1 MLSKFKFILLI
12 VAISYADFDWQDNG
26 LPVRQGNHVEWLRT
40 GDVGENGEMIFAW
53 SDTRY
58 GGRDIYA
65 QKIDSNGQILWN
77 PGGVLIVDAPGRQED
92 PILISDNN
100 GGAYIMW
107 KDYRDEPDD
116 GDFYAQY
123 IQSDGTIVWD
133 SYPTGVPLTTVS
145 GPQVSPN
152 MSGDGAGGAFAI
164 WNDKSTGTGTF
175 GHVYGTHL
183 SPNGVINEGVG
194 VALNTSGY
202 EHAGVSIEIAS
213 SGSAIMVWSDNRNSN
228 QGLGNDIYA
237 QRIDSSGN
245 LLWSDASEGGIM
257 IYSGLG
263 QQAHAKVTYYSEEA
277 SVIVWDDNRNNPDTE
292 DIYAQ
297 FVDMNGN
304 VLFEEEIGVS
314 VEDARQYRPRVKSD
328 SSSAYVIWS
337 DTRFNTQ
344 TPALNDLFMQRLTLE
359 NGLEWETSVP
369 VCAEQTGDQTQARLG
384 SSNSGGVFVTWMDD
398 RNEENFDDIF
408 IQHLNQDGSFSFD
421 ADGISISTA
430 SGLQMNPLVRSDG
443 SDGAFFVWGDFR
455 SGSLGIY
462 SQRVS
467 ISSGS
472 QFESDG
478 QLYVSGLGGNTIS
491 EYSYRP
497 KSLYLGDDEVLL
509 YWVDQR
515 SGVFGQYNYG
525 QKIFSGW
532 DSNQSISGTK
542 LSNNNKADFPLAEN
556 LGNDIMV
563 GFPDAEGSLEGPG
576 VKYQILNENLDIQG
590 DDQGT
595 LISQTGDPQSVNK
608 FDMVYASNDNLYFA
622 YSEQQFFAIYNIFLQ
637 KFDSSGNPVFGTPI
651 SVVSDFMADKNV
663 RAIDEIPNTG
673 IIIVYDTESFMGS
686 SVKAVAVDYDGNV
699 IDGWEDGI
707 NLCSNSSNQQ
717 FKGIAKTSNGFY
729 VVWKDYRG
737 DGNDIYGQLIDFNGN
752 LLGNED
758 GVSIAVENSDQ
769 ANPSITYNEQLD
781 ELMVCWEDY
790 RSGVYYDIYCK
801 PINGQSLVVGDEIH
815 IANSSFN
822 QKSPYVYSTLDGS
835 YIIAWQDSRNDA
847 GENFAPDDDIYLQV
861 VSNNQFVYAQN
872 GIAVCNEQFS
882 QTYPQI
888 DLYDATNNS
897 YIVYWNDKRSSGK
910 EDLVNIYAQ
919 SITIEEAAC
928 DIGDVNGDGLVNVI
942 DIVVLVNIIF
952 GESAS
957 DSQLCASDT
966 NADGLINVLDVVN
979 LVNYILSI

>member
-1 MLSKFKFILLI
+1 MLNKFKFLFLI
-12 VAISYADFDWQDNG
+12 VTFSFADFDWEDNG

-65 QKIDSNGQILWN
+65 QKIDENGDVLWD
-77 PGGVLIVDAPGRQED
+77 PSGVLIVNAPGRQED

-100 GGAYIMW
+100 GGAYVMW

-123 IQSDGTIVWD
+123 IQSDGMIVWD
-133 SYPTGVPLTTVS
+133 QMGVPLTTVS

-164 WNDKSTGTGTF
+164 WNDQSTGTGTF

-183 SPNGVINEGVG
+183 SPEGVVNSGIG
-194 VALNTSGY
+194 VPLNTSGY

-213 SGSAIMVWSDNRNSN
+213 SGSAIMVWSDNRNN
-228 QGLGNDIYA
+228 DNGLGKDIYA
-237 QRIDSSGN
+237 QRIDSDCN
-245 LLWSDASEGGIM
+245 TLWSDASVGGTM
-257 IYSGLG
+257 VYSGQG
-263 QQAHAKVTYYSEEA
+263 EQAHAKVTYYSESA
-277 SVIVWDDNRNNPDTE
+277 SIIVWDDNRNNPDTE

-297 FVDMNGN
+297 FVDMDGNILSSENGI
-304 VLFEEEIGVS
+304 EVS
-314 VEDARQYRPRVKSD
+314 VEEARQYKPRVKSD
-328 SSSAYVIWS
+328 SNSVYVIWS
-337 DTRFNTQ
+337 DTRYNTQ

-359 NGLEWETSVP
+359 NGLEWDAAVA
-369 VCAEQTGDQTQARLG
+369 VCDEQTGDQTQARLG
-384 SSNSGGVFVTWMDD
+384 KSDVDGIVITWMDD
-398 RNEENFDDIF
+398 RNQENFDDIF
-408 IQHLNQDGSFSFD
+408 IQ
-421 ADGISISTA
+421 SINPNGDPHFIDNGYAVSTA
-430 SGLQMNPLVRSDG
+430 AGLQMNPLVRSDG
-443 SDGAFFVWGDFR
+443 DDGAFIVWGDFQ
-455 SGSLGIY
+455 SGSLSIY
-462 SQRVS
+462 AQHLLL
-467 ISSGS
+467 SGDNNS
-472 QFESDG
+472 FGDNG
-478 QLYVSGLGGNTIS
+478 ALYVSGLGGNTIS
-491 EYSYRP
+491 EYSYKP
-497 KSLYLGDDEVLL
+497 KSLYLGDDEALL

-532 DSNQSISGTK
+532 DQNQSINGNK
-542 LSNNNKADFPLAEN
+542 LSNNDKADFPVAESLDEN
-556 LGNDIMV
+556 IMI

-576 VKYQILNENLDIQG
+576 VKYQLLDQNLSILG
-590 DDQGT
+590 DDMGT

-637 KFDSSGNPVFGTPI
+637 KFDNVGNPVFSSPV

-686 SVKAVAVDYDGNV
+686 SVKAIAVDYDGNV
-699 IDGWEDGI
+699 ISGWEDGI
-707 NLCSNSSNQQ
+707 DLCSNSANQQ
-717 FKGIAKTSNGFY
+717 FKGIAKTNNGFY
-729 VVWKDYRG
+729 IVWKDYRG
-737 DGNDIYGQLIDFNGN
+737 DGNDIYGQMIDFNGN
-752 LLGNED
+752 LLSD
-758 GVSIAVENSDQ
+758 SSGVPIAVESSDQ
-769 ANPSITYNEQLD
+769 ANPSIAYNDSLD

-790 RSGVYYDIYCK
+790 RSGIYYDVYCK
-801 PINGQSLVVGDEIH
+801 SINGESLIVGSETH
-815 IANSSFN
+815 IASSSFN
-822 QKSPYVYSTLDGS
+822 QKSPFVYATLDGS

-861 VSNNQFVYAQN
+861 IANNQFVYESN

-888 DLYDATNNS
+888 NLYDATNNS

-919 SITIEEAAC
+919 SITIEESAC
-928 DIGDVNGDGLVNVI
+928 NVGDINGDELVNVI

-952 GESAS
+952 GGGAT
-957 DSQLCASDT
+957 DQQLCASDT